1 MLNNRKYQKHSYH
14 LYFQPEIQE
23 ENAES
28 EVHFELK
35 REISEND
42 KEINLNSLY
51 YYYEY
56 KNYVGECRIS
66 YDSLLSYAIH
76 VLENDVLTK
85 VDIIKIYYHIYIII
99 I

>member
-1 MLNNRKYQKHSYH
+1 MLNNRKYQKPSY

-76 VLENDVLTK
+76 VLKNDVLTK
-85 VDIIKIYYHIYIII
+85 VDIIKCPFFYL
-99 I
+99 